1 MSQTQTDQKTKRL
14 LRQTQIDQKTKKL
27 LRLVKVSARL
37 GRDRENYRK
46 ALSALAR
53 SMPRETRAIIAK
65 YAVALRKAVA
75 EPTPENIRVLGELAV
90 EKAKEVRSWKI
101 DNREKREIVSQIA
114 KRFYANLTE
123 VTKIAEEL
131 EKEFEEELAGIE

>member
-1 MSQTQTDQKTKRL
+1 MSQQVVLDEKTR
-14 LRQTQIDQKTKKL
+14 KL
-27 LRLVKVSARL
+27 LRLTKIAARL

-46 ALSALAR
+46 ALSALAK
-53 SMPRETRAIIAK
+53 SMPKETRAIIAK
-65 YAVALRKAVA
+65 YAAALRKAVA

-90 EKAKEVRSWKI
+90 EKTKELRSWRVE
-101 DNREKREIVSQIA
+101 NREKREIVSQIA